1 MNPHYWMHCQVV
13 TSTTGFWQQT
23 RTWLSY
29 WSKDFSCLNFF
40 YFWWHYFLFSKG
52 NLWICLVFIF
62 PLLFSMHF
70 LFFIFSPRLSIY
82 MKERL
87 AQSCQIFVTPWTV
100 ACQVPLS
107 LEFSRQEYWRR
118 LPCPSPGDVPNPEI
132 KPRSSA
138 LQADSLSSEPP
149 NEHCFSNSKLS
160 SRI

>member
-1 MNPHYWMHCQVV
+1 MHCQVV

-23 RTWLSY
+23 MTWLSY
-29 WSKDFSCLNFF
+29 WHKDFICFNFV
-40 YFWWHYFLFSKG
+40 YLWSHYFLFSKD

-62 PLLFSMHF
+62 PPLFSVHF
-70 LFFIFSPRLSIY
+70 YLIILFSSRLSIY
-82 MKERL
+82 MKERF

-107 LEFSRQEYWRR
+107 LEFSRQEYWKG
-118 LPCPSPGDVPNPEI
+118 LPFPSPGDVPNPEI

-138 LQADSLSSEPP
+138 LQADSLPSEPP
-149 NEHCFSNSKLS
+149 NEHCFSNSELS